1 MNRFI
6 VYLQDRVPVVVPAD
20 SVVGRAG
27 KSDKFN
33 AFSVWEI
40 LHLLNPV
47 ALR

>member
-6 VYLQDRVPVVVPAD
+6 VYLQDRVAVVVPAD

-27 KSDKFN
+27 KSEFN

-40 LHLLNPV
+40 LHLLNSV